1 MEGEKASVGGYRMA
15 IAGQAG
21 GCQKEVGNNFW
32 NGYKNG
38 VMKRFLIFMVLSVWG
53 LAGQANPVERLLERI
68 DPGGFR

>member
-1 MEGEKASVGGYRMA
+1 MA